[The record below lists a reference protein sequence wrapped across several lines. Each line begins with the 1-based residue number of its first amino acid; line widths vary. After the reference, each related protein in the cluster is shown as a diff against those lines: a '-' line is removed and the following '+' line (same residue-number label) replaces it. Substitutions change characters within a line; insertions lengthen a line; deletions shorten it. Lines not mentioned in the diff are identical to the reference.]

1 MEGGE
6 RGIRMRMMLIETG
19 DLLIVRLDIM
29 GLVLCV
35 FLWRIMEVVLNAP
48 THVFQ

>member
-1 MEGGE
+1 
-6 RGIRMRMMLIETG
+6 MLIETR

-35 FLWRIMEVVLNAP
+35 FLWRIMEVGCP
-48 THVFQ
+48 ECTHARVPIEIN